1 MFEWNGATTQ
11 QCLKIQL
18 SSLSLSLSSVFSLSG
33 SSFSSGGN
41 HSQPLLCVVL
51 HSRLEQ
57 LFNFILSIRDKK
69 SAWKFINSWVTYA
82 SVLLIPSSIDVFF
95 PMEWARLTPTPHPR
109 SLRETAHCQAPH
121 YATEMYEGHKWG
133 IIMVQPS
140 ARECWDGCVPRPTCP
155 GRLYAQP
162 SPYTAWG
169 LGRMYRPWPLRS
181 CSVCKFKS
189 LTSVAWLFDHA
200 EKEKLRP
207 LVS

>member
-1 MFEWNGATTQ
+1 MVLPLNSVRRY
-11 QCLKIQL
+11 
-18 SSLSLSLSSVFSLSG
+18 SSLLSPLLSVSFFSFFPIQGALFPLEAITHNPSSVWFSTRDL
-33 SSFSSGGN
+33 SSFSTSSCQYG
-41 HSQPLLCVVL
+41 
-51 HSRLEQ
+51 
-57 LFNFILSIRDKK
+57 DKE

-109 SLRETAHCQAPH
+109 SLPETAHCQALH
-121 YATEMYEGHKWG
+121 HATEMHKGHKWG
-133 IIMVQPS
+133 IIMVRPS

-189 LTSVAWLFDHA
+189 LTSVAWLFDRA